1 MAEESEPLIAR
12 ENRENKQINAWCIKD
27 LVPVKLCFLF
37 QYAFIGSISPYI
49 TIYFIE
55 LGLTVSQAGY
65 VNGLKTIFP
74 IFIAPLFY
82 TLAERTGR
90 TKLIMQIIF
99 IVKMVFVIIAPWLFP
114 LVTMQRTSQV
124 NINIP
129 YTILN
134 PNRTY
139 VNKNENPNTVV
150 HSFHYTLI
158 IIAFAWS
165 TIIAILDCPMVKLFD
180 QSVIVVVR
188 NQEKKSSY
196 EFQRLFAPIG
206 FAIGAFLSGVAV
218 DIYAK
223 TPYNTKYNAIFFC
236 CLPSGFL
243 FIIFSVFLHRAV
255 REENLKKDKNSYKR
269 EVVNIF
275 KNMEFSFF
283 IVTVVILGINFA
295 LGGGFLVL
303 LLDQLH
309 TPYAVMGVFFAVASL
324 TEVMIYPFSAKI
336 KELIGGN
343 FPCFIAAVFSYCLRF
358 LLFSFTKN
366 YLLILPIQLLHLIG
380 YALFWSAVIE
390 YSKEVV
396 PRHIAAT
403 VSDIVVSLYYYFA
416 NVISNIV
423 CGVLFQ
429 YVGGRL
435 MLRIMA
441 AANGIWGLVLLLFY
455 MKYSNCLKKTD
466 HQRKEY
472 IAVT

>member
-1 MAEESEPLIAR
+1 MTEESEPLTATA
-12 ENRENKQINAWCIKD
+12 NRENKKINARCIKD

-37 QYAFIGSISPYI
+37 QYAFIGSISPYL

-90 TKLIMQIIF
+90 AKLIMQIIF
-99 IVKMVFVIIAPWLFP
+99 IVKVLFVIIAPWLFP
-114 LVTMQRTSQV
+114 PATMQRTPQV
-124 NINIP
+124 NTSIP
-129 YTILN
+129 YTISD
-134 PNRTY
+134 PNSTY
-139 VNKNENPNTVV
+139 ANQDESKNSVE
-150 HSFHYTLI
+150 HSSHDTII

-165 TIIAILDCPMVKLFD
+165 AIIATLDCPLVKLFD
-180 QSVIVVVR
+180 QSVIMVVR
-188 NQEKKSSY
+188 NQESKSSY

-206 FAIGAFLSGVAV
+206 FSIGAFLSGVAV
-218 DIYAK
+218 DMYAK
-223 TPYNTKYNAIFFC
+223 TPYSTKYNAIFFC

-243 FIIFSVFLHRAV
+243 FVIFSVFLPRVV
-255 REENLKKDKNSYKR
+255 REENVKKDKNSFKS
-269 EVVNIF
+269 EAVNLF
-275 KNMEFSFF
+275 KNAEFSFF
-283 IVTVVILGINFA
+283 IITVIILGVNFA

-303 LLDQLH
+303 LLDQVH
-309 TPYAVMGVFFAVASL
+309 TPYAVMGVVFAVASL
-324 TEVMIYPFSAKI
+324 TEVIIYPFSAKI
-336 KELIGGN
+336 KKLIGGN

-366 YLLILPIQLLHLIG
+366 YLLLLPIQLLHLIG
-380 YALFWSAVIE
+380 YALFWSAVTE

-396 PRHIAAT
+396 PRYIAAT

-416 NVISNIV
+416 NVISNVV

-441 AANGIWGLVLLLFY
+441 AANGIWGLVLVLFY

>member
-1 MAEESEPLIAR
+1 MTEESEPLTATA
-12 ENRENKQINAWCIKD
+12 NRENKKINARCIKD

-37 QYAFIGSISPYI
+37 QYAFIGSISPYL

-90 TKLIMQIIF
+90 AKLIIQIIF
-99 IVKMVFVIIAPWLFP
+99 IVKVLFVIIAPWLFP
-114 LVTMQRTSQV
+114 PATMQRTPQV
-124 NINIP
+124 NTSIP
-129 YTILN
+129 YTISD
-134 PNRTY
+134 PNSTY
-139 VNKNENPNTVV
+139 ANQDESKNSVE
-150 HSFHYTLI
+150 HSSHDTII

-165 TIIAILDCPMVKLFD
+165 AIIATLDCPLVKLFD
-180 QSVIVVVR
+180 QSVIMVVR
-188 NQEKKSSY
+188 NQESKCSY

-206 FAIGAFLSGVAV
+206 FSIGAFLSGVAV
-218 DIYAK
+218 DMYAK
-223 TPYNTKYNAIFFC
+223 TPYSTKYNAIFFC

-243 FIIFSVFLHRAV
+243 FVIFSVFLPWAV
-255 REENLKKDKNSYKR
+255 REENVKKDKNSFKS
-269 EVVNIF
+269 EVVNLF
-275 KNMEFSFF
+275 KNAEFSFF
-283 IVTVVILGINFA
+283 IITVIILGVNFA

-303 LLDQLH
+303 LLDQVH
-309 TPYAVMGVFFAVASL
+309 TPYAVMGVVFAVASL
-324 TEVMIYPFSAKI
+324 TEVIIYPFSAKI
-336 KELIGGN
+336 KKLIGGN

-366 YLLILPIQLLHLIG
+366 YLLLLPIQLLHLIG
-380 YALFWSAVIE
+380 YALFWSAVTE

-396 PRHIAAT
+396 PRYIAAT

-416 NVISNIV
+416 NVISNVV

-441 AANGIWGLVLLLFY
+441 AANGIWGLVLVLFY